1 MNMVFQAAKE
11 VSDFMSARRWGFCVI
26 GGLAVIRWGEPRMT
40 LDVDLILLTGFGN
53 EERYAGPLLKKFEA
67 RIPEALEFALRKR
80 VLLLRTSNKKDVDI
94 SFGALPFEE
103 SIIKRA
109 TPFEFAPGIRLV
121 TCSAEDLFILKVFAG
136 RGQDWQDAESVAIRQ
151 KLDKKYILKHLKP
164 LFEVKETPE
173 LLLRARRLLEGR
185 Q

>member
-1 MNMVFQAAKE
+1 MAAN
-11 VSDFMSARRWGFCVI
+11 RWRFCVI
-26 GGLAVIRWGEPRMT
+26 GGLAVIRWGEPRLTM
-40 LDVDLILLTGFGN
+40 DVDLMLLTGFGN
-53 EERYAGPLLKKFEA
+53 EMRYAGPLLEKFEA
-67 RIPEALEFALRKR
+67 RVNEALKFALRRR
-80 VLLLRTSNKKDVDI
+80 VLLLRASNKKDVDI

-109 TPFEFAPGIRLV
+109 TPFEFAPGVRLI

-136 RGQDWQDAESVAIRQ
+136 RGQDWQDAQSVAIRQ
-151 KLDKKYILKHLKP
+151 KLDKRYIMKHLKP

-173 LLLRARRLLEGR
+173 LLLRARKLLEGR

>member
-11 VSDFMSARRWGFCVI
+11 VTDFMSARRWGFCVI

-53 EERYAGPLLKKFEA
+53 EKRYAVPLMDKFEA
-67 RIPEALEFALRKR
+67 RIPDALEFALQRR
-80 VLLLRTSNKKDVDI
+80 VLLLRASNKKDLDI

-103 SIIKRA
+103 SIIRRSTA
-109 TPFEFAPGIRLV
+109 FEFAPGFRLV
-121 TCSAEDLFILKVFAG
+121 TCSAEDLFILKVFAE

-151 KLDKKYILKHLKP
+151 KLDEKYILKHLKP

-173 LLLRARRLLEGR
+173 LLLRARRLLEGG

>member
-1 MNMVFQAAKE
+1 MNLIFQAAKE
-11 VSDFMSARRWGFCVI
+11 VSDFMEANRWRYCII
-26 GGLAVIRWGEPRMT
+26 GGLAVIRWGEPRLT
-40 LDVDLILLTGFGN
+40 IDVDLMLLTGFGN
-53 EERYAGPLLKKFEA
+53 EKRYAGPLLKKFEA
-67 RIPEALEFALRKR
+67 RVNEALKFALQHR
-80 VLLLRTSNKKDVDI
+80 VLLLRASNKKDLDI

-109 TPFEFAPGIRLV
+109 TPFEFAPGVRLT

-136 RGQDWQDAESVAIRQ
+136 RGQDWQDAESVAIRH
-151 KLDKKYILKHLKP
+151 KLDQRYIRKHLKP

-173 LLLRARRLLEGR
+173 LLLRAGKLLEGG